1 MSKVKIQGNAS
12 GTGVLTI
19 AAPNTN
25 TDRTITLPDGTGT
38 LLTSISS
45 SDMPAGSVLQV
56 SMSEDSGYAYSNST
70 SFVQIN
76 SVSITGV
83 VAGSTV
89 YIEASINHLIEH
101 AGYGIFAIF
110 KGSTELA
117 RSSHNTNTN
126 GGWRTPL
133 NTIYAKD
140 TSPSVGS
147 NTYTIKMLANSSQGL
162 YYNYSS
168 GDTHCR
174 SFYKL
179 TEVAG

>member
-101 AGYGIFAIF
+101 AGYGIFAI
-110 KGSTELA
+110 
-117 RSSHNTNTN
+117 
-126 GGWRTPL
+126 
-133 NTIYAKD
+133 
-140 TSPSVGS
+140 
-147 NTYTIKMLANSSQGL
+147 
-162 YYNYSS
+162 
-168 GDTHCR
+168 
-174 SFYKL
+174 
-179 TEVAG
+179 